1 MTKPS
6 EFNARLQQERR
17 IQAQRERQEEE
28 RDPHAFASGCLFAV
42 GIGGAILVAAILLY
56 TELGQ

>member
-17 IQAQRERQEEE
+17 IQAQREQQAEDA
-28 RDPHAFASGCLFAV
+28 DPHRVASGILFAAGV
-42 GIGGAILVAAILLY
+42 GAAILTAAILLW
-56 TELGQ
+56 TEVTQ